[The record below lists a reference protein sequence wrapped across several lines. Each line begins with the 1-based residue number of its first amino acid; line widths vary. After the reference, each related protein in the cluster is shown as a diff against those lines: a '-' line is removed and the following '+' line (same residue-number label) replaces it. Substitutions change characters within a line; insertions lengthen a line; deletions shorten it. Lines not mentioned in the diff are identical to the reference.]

1 MKKQNTESE
10 KVFANHLSDK
20 RLVSKIYKALTQL
33 NSQKNPNTIKKW
45 TEELN
50 GHFSKKT
57 YKWPIGTSKG
67 DQQY

>member
-33 NSQKNPNTIKKW
+33 NSQKKKNPNTIKKW

-50 GHFSKKT
+50 GHF
-57 YKWPIGTSKG
+57 
-67 DQQY
+67 